1 MTVEWKLDARRKL
14 RRDLAELVSR
24 HPELATDEARE
35 RAAAFVRE
43 LAGDTGEGG
52 RDDSSSGDDDNPA
65 GGGGGEA

>member
-43 LAGDTGEGG
+43 LAGDTGEGETNDG
-52 RDDSSSGDDDNPA
+52 ETNDGE
-65 GGGGGEA
+65 GEA